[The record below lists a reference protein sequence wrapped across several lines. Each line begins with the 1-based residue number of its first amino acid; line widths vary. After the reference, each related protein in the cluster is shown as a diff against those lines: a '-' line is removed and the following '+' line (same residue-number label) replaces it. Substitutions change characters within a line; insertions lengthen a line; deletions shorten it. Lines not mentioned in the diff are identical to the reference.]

1 MSTHSTHSQALP
13 LDAAHLHNQLPPAE
27 RHHGKSARAAR
38 ASRKRLCVHKKAHWG
53 GYSSLPGQSKLSH
66 IGRRPRTGDA
76 EEEGRA
82 RPVSNAASGLLDH
95 VVRPLTKGAEP
106 SISAARQLRKCTGMA
121 TPGDAPLTL
130 LIDLASFVGRPLNE
144 AGGDTGSG
152 ALRVCQ
158 QAVAH
163 LVALWLAARPGAS
176 WVYHLVDSRLPP
188 HAFTRVADFV
198 KYSGAASPT
207 HQDGQRRCMINC
219 LATAQAWPACNTW
232 RQHSER

>member
-1 MSTHSTHSQALP
+1 
-13 LDAAHLHNQLPPAE
+13 
-27 RHHGKSARAAR
+27 
-38 ASRKRLCVHKKAHWG
+38 
-53 GYSSLPGQSKLSH
+53 
-66 IGRRPRTGDA
+66 
-76 EEEGRA
+76 
-82 RPVSNAASGLLDH
+82 
-95 VVRPLTKGAEP
+95 
-106 SISAARQLRKCTGMA
+106 MA

-207 HQDGQRRCMINC
+207 YQDGS
-219 LATAQAWPACNTW
+219 AVA
-232 RQHSER
+232 